1 MVPSLANIRIPA
13 ITPASS
19 SKRPLFEDEMGD
31 LPALSSKTALF
42 EDELHEMTDS
52 SSKIALFEDGLFV
65 GGQDKKRKSA

>member
-1 MVPSLANIRIPA
+1 
-13 ITPASS
+13 
-19 SKRPLFEDEMGD
+19 MGD